1 MPILFSKRA
10 IVQKTTAVMGC
21 IALFACGG
29 GGADQAAPVQTSMV
43 PQTGQN
49 ETNSN
54 ETRFSEI
61 TTFSGIAVQINT
73 QIAFANLEVPLIF
86 PHGIASGD
94 YDNDGDVDLFVAKAD
109 FGANHLFRNMGNMV
123 FEDVA
128 IAAGLAF
135 TRSPTDSYRH
145 GSPAFVDLNSDGRLD
160 LLIPGL
166 ENDPTMIFISN
177 EDGTFSNET
186 NGSGL
191 DKMRA
196 VYSHSP
202 AFGDYDLDGDLDL
215 FFGHWG
221 TPRDF
226 DNVGDTEHLWRND
239 SDSSGIKFTSVSIEA
254 GIAPS
259 ILTNADPLI
268 SQRIFDHT
276 FTPTFTKINDDN
288 WPDILMVGDFNFSQ
302 VFINQQDGTFSNET
316 DFNIIIDG
324 NGMGSAVGDYD
335 NDGDMDWFVSSIL
348 ARPETTSEDPRPI
361 PDTLSQIGNRLYR
374 NNSGTF
380 EDVTLQTGVEDGSWG
395 WGSCFIDFE
404 NNGTLDIYHTNGWA
418 LNAFGNFP
426 TDSSRAFVAGGDGRF
441 SEQSEV
447 IGLNDREQGR
457 GIVCDDFDNDG
468 DVDILQ
474 LHLNSLNAVSIWQN
488 DYQGSNNF
496 LKIALQGNAPN
507 TQAIG
512 ARISVILDEVQYV
525 REVRL
530 GSNFASHNST
540 VQHFGLGGVG
550 AVNSVVVDWP
560 NGEQTQHSAIDINQ
574 TLIIRQSN

>member
-1 MPILFSKRA
+1 
-10 IVQKTTAVMGC
+10 
-21 IALFACGG
+21 
-29 GGADQAAPVQTSMV
+29 
-43 PQTGQN
+43 
-49 ETNSN
+49 
-54 ETRFSEI
+54 
-61 TTFSGIAVQINT
+61 
-73 QIAFANLEVPLIF
+73 
-86 PHGIASGD
+86 
-94 YDNDGDVDLFVAKAD
+94 
-109 FGANHLFRNMGNMV
+109 
-123 FEDVA
+123 
-128 IAAGLAF
+128 
-135 TRSPTDSYRH
+135 
-145 GSPAFVDLNSDGRLD
+145 
-160 LLIPGL
+160 
-166 ENDPTMIFISN
+166 
-177 EDGTFSNET
+177 
-186 NGSGL
+186 
-191 DKMRA
+191 
-196 VYSHSP
+196 
-202 AFGDYDLDGDLDL
+202 
-215 FFGHWG
+215 
-221 TPRDF
+221 
-226 DNVGDTEHLWRND
+226 
-239 SDSSGIKFTSVSIEA
+239 
-254 GIAPS
+254 
-259 ILTNADPLI
+259 
-268 SQRIFDHT
+268 
-276 FTPTFTKINDDN
+276 
-288 WPDILMVGDFNFSQ
+288 MVGDFNFSQ

-512 ARISVILDEVQYV
+512 CLLYTSPSPRDS
-525 REVRL
+525 
-530 GSNFASHNST
+530 
-540 VQHFGLGGVG
+540 
-550 AVNSVVVDWP
+550 
-560 NGEQTQHSAIDINQ
+560 
-574 TLIIRQSN
+574 